1 MTDASMPLMA
11 DSEFE
16 DLPRTVRREKE
27 ARAREA
33 REARERRERERH
45 SFANESLGDPPPH
58 LSRSS
63 VAPRIYDDP
72 ATSETSQRF
81 DVPFAQLVIFFIK
94 AALAAV
100 PALILLSVVLYFVGK
115 GFGVFFPDLE
125 RTKIL
130 ISFPPG

>member
-33 REARERRERERH
+33 RERRERERN
-45 SFANESLGDPPPH
+45 SFTNESLGDPPPH

-63 VAPRIYDDP
+63 VAPRIYDEP
-72 ATSETSQRF
+72 AATEPSLRF
-81 DVPFAQLVIFFIK
+81 DVPFAQHVIFLIK

-100 PALILLSVVLYFVGK
+100 PALILLSVALYFVGK
-115 GFGVFFPDLE
+115 GFGAFFPDLE

>member
-33 REARERRERERH
+33 REARERRERERN
-45 SFANESLGDPPPH
+45 SFTNESLGDPPPH

-63 VAPRIYDDP
+63 APRIYDEP
-72 ATSETSQRF
+72 AASENSHRF

-100 PALILLSVVLYFVGK
+100 PALILLSVALYFVGK

>member
-33 REARERRERERH
+33 REARERSERERN
-45 SFANESLGDPPPH
+45 SFTNASLGDPPPH

-63 VAPRIYDDP
+63 AVPRIYDEP
-72 ATSETSQRF
+72 AAETSQPF
-81 DVPFAQLVIFFIK
+81 DMPFAQLVIFFIK

-100 PALILLSVVLYFVGK
+100 PALILLSVALYFVGK
-115 GFGVFFPDLE
+115 GFGAFFPDLE